1 MLCVDADRDA
11 ASGGG
16 SGGGGGGALLPRGL
30 AGWAL
35 VYAGVLCGACALH
48 LALVQVS
55 RSWSGSGGAVQRSE
69 EGVAWPERASRAFSL
84 MML

>member
-16 SGGGGGGALLPRGL
+16 GGGGGGGALLPRGL

-48 LALVQVS
+48 LALVQVMV
-55 RSWSGSGGAVQRSE
+55 RQWGVVPFRGAKRRESPGLSVHRE
-69 EGVAWPERASRAFSL
+69 LSL
-84 MML
+84 